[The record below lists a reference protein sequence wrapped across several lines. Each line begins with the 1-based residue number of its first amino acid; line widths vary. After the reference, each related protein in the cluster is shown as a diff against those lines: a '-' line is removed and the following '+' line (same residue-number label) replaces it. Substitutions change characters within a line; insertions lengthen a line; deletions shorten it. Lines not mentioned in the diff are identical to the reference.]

1 MATYKFYYSTTEI
14 ASLEENYESSENIKN
29 VETAFRNE
37 KGNVESIKRI
47 DILADPDEINTDEAL
62 EYTRT

>member
-29 VETAFRNE
+29 VETAFRND
-37 KGNVESIKRI
+37 KGNVESITRI
-47 DILADPDEINTDEAL
+47 DHL
-62 EYTRT
+62 R